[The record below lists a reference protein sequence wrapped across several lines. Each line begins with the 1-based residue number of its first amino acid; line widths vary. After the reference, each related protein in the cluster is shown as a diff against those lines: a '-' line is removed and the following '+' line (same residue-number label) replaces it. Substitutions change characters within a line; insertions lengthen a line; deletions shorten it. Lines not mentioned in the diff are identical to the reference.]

1 MAPSTSTHAGTAART
16 LGTLALAGA
25 SGALCAL
32 VHLPLAWLL
41 GAMVGTMAAA
51 FLGWRLHVPLLLR
64 QVMIAL
70 LGVLLGASFHPG
82 LLDHV
87 AGWAGALAVL
97 AAYVV
102 IATLV
107 GFAWYRRLGGY
118 DPATAYFASTPG
130 GLTEMSLAG
139 EAMGGDIR
147 VLSLAHAV
155 RVIVVVFV
163 LPLTFRYAAGYQV
176 AALPPGSVGLF
187 DVPPG
192 DAALLAL
199 AGLVGWPLAAWVRLP
214 AGVLAGPLI
223 LSAALHVA
231 GFTAA
236 RPPAELVAFAQ
247 VVVGAAIGSRFGGF
261 GLAAARRIVLLSA
274 GLSLVLVLVAA
285 ALGALAAPLAG
296 VPPEAMILA
305 LAPGG
310 VAEMSLVALVVG
322 VDTAFVSTLHVLRIA
337 LIVGLAPQAFRLARR
352 PRRP

>member
-1 MAPSTSTHAGTAART
+1 MAPSPPSLRARAART
-16 LGTLALAGA
+16 LATLALAGA
-25 SGALCAL
+25 AGGLCAL
-32 VHLPLAWLL
+32 AHLPLAWLL
-41 GAMVGTMAAA
+41 GAMLGTMAGA
-51 FLGWRLHVPLLLR
+51 FVGWRLHVPHLLR
-64 QVMIAL
+64 QVMIAV

-82 LLDHV
+82 LFDHLL
-87 AGWAGALAVL
+87 GWAGALGVLVGYVAV
-97 AAYVV
+97 
-102 IATLV
+102 ATLV
-107 GFAWYRRLGGY
+107 GVGWYRRFGGY

-139 EAMGGDIR
+139 EAMGGDLR

-163 LPLTFRYAAGYQV
+163 LPLTFRYGAGYEV
-176 AALPPGSVGLF
+176 AALPPGAVGLF
-187 DVPPG
+187 DVALG
-192 DAALLAL
+192 DALLLA
-199 AGLVGWPLAAWVRLP
+199 ATGLVGWPLAAWVRLP
-214 AGVLAGPLI
+214 AGVLAGPLV

-231 GFTAA
+231 GVTEA

-261 GLAAARRIVLLSA
+261 ALAAARRVVLLSA
-274 GLSLVLVLVAA
+274 GLSLVLVVMAA
-285 ALGALAAPLAG
+285 GIGTLAAGLVG

-337 LIVGLAPQAFRLARR
+337 LIVGLAPLAYRLARTMKSL
-352 PRRP
+352 